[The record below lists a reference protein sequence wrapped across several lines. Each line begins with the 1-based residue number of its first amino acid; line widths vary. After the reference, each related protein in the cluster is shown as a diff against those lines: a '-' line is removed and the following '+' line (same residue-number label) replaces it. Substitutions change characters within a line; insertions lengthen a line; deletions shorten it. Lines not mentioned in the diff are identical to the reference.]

1 MVRRCILLMAPTLL
15 SLPPGN
21 ATAQTI
27 TAALVNPGEP
37 QVQVGMPF
45 ELSIIAT
52 FDSRATAVT
61 YQLAASGTASA
72 RLTGRSAAPSGLN
85 GLTYVSLTSQ
95 DPFVSDLPIDF
106 DDGPVTEVLVDMDYD
121 GVAGGATDGLPSGI
135 DVLVESVEITPLT
148 SGSLTITLSGLSA
161 ATTEGTPDGAL
172 FAAHNISSNQ
182 VTLAVED
189 SGWEGHPGDTN
200 RNWTLT
206 IDEVTAYAACWK
218 TGCTWSIPPN
228 PIPIA
233 YMTREGF
240 LWKTGEMYHRDPTQ
254 VCDAEQADCFQPGAL
269 PAPPQATMRAAS
281 DARPPQKGNASRVIL
296 HEKGSS
302 SYRVRVKAVPASE
315 TRAWAVEETSPLGWR
330 IEEISDGGALDATSR
345 RARWGPFFDT
355 QARTLTYTVIANRT
369 SRAIPG
375 SIAGLIS
382 ADGCNIKVQGDRL
395 IGESRRPDVTLA
407 EPRSEAR
414 GDFNSETLRPLSSP
428 LCGAGACE
436 ILLGWCSVFLL
447 FWYAGNGIPHS
458 TRSSGGVQKE
468 SRGV

>member
-15 SLPPGN
+15 SLPPGD

-27 TAALVNPGEP
+27 TAALINPGEP

-45 ELSIIAT
+45 EVSIIAT
-52 FDSRATAVT
+52 FDSRVTAVT

-85 GLTYVSLTSQ
+85 GLTYISLTSQ
-95 DPFVSDLPIDF
+95 DPFVSDLPVDF
-106 DDGPVTEVLVDMDYD
+106 DEGPVTEVLVDMDYD
-121 GVAGGATDGLPSGI
+121 GVPGGAADGLPSGI

-161 ATTEGTPDGAL
+161 ATTEGTSDGAL
-172 FAAHNISSNQ
+172 FAAHNISSSQ

-218 TGCTWSIPPN
+218 RGCAWSIPPN

-240 LWKTGEMYHRDPTQ
+240 LWKTGETYHRDPMQ
-254 VCDAEQADCFQPGAL
+254 VCDAEQADCFQPGVL
-269 PAPPQATMRAAS
+269 PAPPQATMRATS
-281 DARPPQKGNASRVIL
+281 DARPLRKGSASRVIL
-296 HEKGSS
+296 QEKESS
-302 SYRVRVKAVPASE
+302 GYRVRVKAVPPLGA
-315 TRAWAVEETSPLGWR
+315 RVWAMEEVLPSGWR
-330 IEEISDGGALDATSR
+330 IREISDGGALDATSR

-355 QARTLTYTVIANRT
+355 RARTLTYTVIAHRT
-369 SRAIPG
+369 SRTTPG

-382 ADGCNIKVQGDRL
+382 ADGCNRNVEGDTL

-414 GDFNSETLRPLSSP
+414 GEFDSETLKPLSSP

-436 ILLGWCSVFLL
+436 VLLGCCGVFLL
-447 FWYAGNGIPHS
+447 FCYAGNGIPHS